1 MAGFL
6 ARSAR
11 CAAFPS
17 IATVAKW
24 AHGIKQGTHSSV
36 VCSGFSPD
44 SLLTEGLTARPAPK
58 CAAKVVKSFHLLV
71 ISGLVFSR
79 AHRKRQEKAPYVKV
93 ASRRTPLHHS
103 PAVASTHAPGQVLTP
118 CSWLHI
124 TLAISFSSKTFF
136 KIILL
141 VRKNCGKAA
150 VQGTTR
156 TKPQG
161 KNEQQEK
168 VSARRFPVPRLC
180 RGLCPQ
186 RTVANF

>member
-1 MAGFL
+1 M
-6 ARSAR
+6 
-11 CAAFPS
+11 
-17 IATVAKW
+17 
-24 AHGIKQGTHSSV
+24 

-79 AHRKRQEKAPYVKV
+79 AHHKRQEKAPYGKV

-103 PAVASTHAPGQVLTP
+103 PAVVSTHAPGQVLTP

-141 VRKNCGKAA
+141 VRKNCGRSTGNHSNKAA
-150 VQGTTR
+150 RKKRAARKSIRKEVPCTTALPWSMSSKDGCQFL
-156 TKPQG
+156 TA
-161 KNEQQEK
+161 
-168 VSARRFPVPRLC
+168 S
-180 RGLCPQ
+180 
-186 RTVANF
+186 

>member
-6 ARSAR
+6 ARSAQ

-58 CAAKVVKSFHLLV
+58 CAAKVVKSFHLLA
-71 ISGLVFSR
+71 ISGVVFSR

-103 PAVASTHAPGQVLTP
+103 PAVVSTHAPDQVLTP

-124 TLAISFSSKTFF
+124 TLAISFSMRHWFRF
-136 KIILL
+136 I
-141 VRKNCGKAA
+141 VRRSLWCS
-150 VQGTTR
+150 QGASINNL
-156 TKPQG
+156 P
-161 KNEQQEK
+161 
-168 VSARRFPVPRLC
+168 
-180 RGLCPQ
+180 
-186 RTVANF
+186 